1 MDKLESIEIQGNKS
15 LTRMN
20 KDKTLGT
27 FIVGEYITILPVTLN
42 HSIKMIIL
50 LLLKRESMEKKK
62 RLNLVMDHIY
72 FR

>member
-15 LTRMN
+15 LTIMN

-50 LLLKRESMEKKK
+50 LLLKDSQWKEEEIKSSNGSY
-62 RLNLVMDHIY
+62 L

>member
-27 FIVGEYITILPVTLN
+27 FIVGEYITILPVTLK
-42 HSIKMIIL
+42 SQYQDDYIVTV
-50 LLLKRESMEKKK
+50 KRESMEKKK